1 MKTLG
6 NKVYQIP
13 EKEQDPE
20 IIELGTT
27 PLHPQLEKFFKKW
40 GNDYQPKYA
49 EDEPTTVYDDGGRY

>member
-6 NKVYQIP
+6 DKVYQIP
-13 EKEQDPE
+13 EREQEP

-27 PLHPQLEKFFKKW
+27 PLHPQIEKFLKHW

-49 EDEPTTVYDDGGRY
+49 EDSPTTRYEEVGK